1 MTNLSTRRKL
11 ARLGLFG
18 IVTVLLYCFLFL
30 FEGAIVGIT
39 QYGHWSFFIPIAFA
53 FAVSYFH
60 GAFTS
65 AFWDILGI
73 RANHH

>member
-1 MTNLSTRRKL
+1 MTDPSTRRKL

-18 IVTVLLYCFLFL
+18 LVT
-30 FEGAIVGIT
+30 
-39 QYGHWSFFIPIAFA
+39 
-53 FAVSYFH
+53 VSYFH